1 MVFVEMELLEM
12 MSTDV
17 DYLQIQSNLLL
28 FYFCF
33 SDSSTSHKF
42 ENIVMRNNEDGAI
55 FYQNIGEIN
64 PSIYFDRC
72 WIEGN
77 GIAILNLSIGPV
89 RENIIC
95 DVGL

>member
-1 MVFVEMELLEM
+1 
-12 MSTDV
+12 
-17 DYLQIQSNLLL
+17 
-28 FYFCF
+28 
-33 SDSSTSHKF
+33 
-42 ENIVMRNNEDGAI
+42 MRNNEDGAI

-77 GIAILNLSIGPV
+77 GLAILNLTSPPVINFNIQNTLFSIGPV